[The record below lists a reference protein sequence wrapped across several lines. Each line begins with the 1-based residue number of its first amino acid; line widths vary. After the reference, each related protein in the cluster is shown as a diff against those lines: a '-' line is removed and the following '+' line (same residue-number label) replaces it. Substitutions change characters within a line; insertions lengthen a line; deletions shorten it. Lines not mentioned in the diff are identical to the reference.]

1 MLGNKK
7 YSRFVPLRQESQIF
21 MVILEDKDQ
30 KLNERFSK
38 EMSEESRRENWM
50 CRHLTF
56 YHCMIFSSLFQKVK
70 FRSFIDPDFVFPR
83 T

>member
-1 MLGNKK
+1 M
-7 YSRFVPLRQESQIF
+7 PLRQESQIL

-30 KLNERFSK
+30 NSNESFHRK
-38 EMSEESRRENWM
+38 
-50 CRHLTF
+50 
-56 YHCMIFSSLFQKVK
+56 CMKNLEWELDVLAFDVLSLYDFFKFISTEVK